1 MAWDSYRNTNPAGVW
16 NIDIYYK
23 TSDDYG
29 ATWSADALLT
39 THTGDDGDPSITQT
53 IDGKIWVV
61 WASYRSENYDLWY
74 KTSDDV
80 GITWSD
86 EVRLTTYIGLDWF
99 PSITQTSDGKIW
111 LVWARGYSI
120 YYRTSDDGGV
130 TWSAETRLTS
140 GFGLYPS
147 IAQTPDG
154 RIWVAWSSFSNAN
167 PAGVWSWEILYK
179 SSGDGLAAWSS
190 VKLFTRYVGDDIE
203 PGLTA
208 SASGDLALVWA
219 SPRSVNYD
227 IWYGIIGRLEDV
239 SPPPHV
245 QFATHKPYPNPD
257 SDDAVTITARVLDET
272 GIASAELVWSV
283 GGVSTADLTMHD
295 DGQHG
300 DTVSGDGIYGV
311 QLAPLPV
318 GTSVSYQVRAKDAEG
333 NAVLGPQT
341 PRSFTVLKPFVVAS
355 DILFIFDARNS
366 SNWDAYYRNA
376 LKSLGLSF
384 DFWNGSLRGLV
395 DKPVLN
401 EYKDGLVIWA
411 MPDWGY
417 LADREG
423 RDMLAAYLEGGGK
436 LFITGQ
442 DLGYFFG
449 RTGFYKDYLHAK
461 YVQDDTNIY
470 ALKGVTGD
478 PIADSLSLVIKGG
491 DGANNQYWP
500 SEIDPVSPAVSI
512 FIYDD
517 TVPTAAELEPQS
529 PTARRGPE
537 LRFP

>member
-1 MAWDSYRNTNPAGVW
+1 MP
-16 NIDIYYK
+16 
-23 TSDDYG
+23 
-29 ATWSADALLT
+29 
-39 THTGDDGDPSITQT
+39 
-53 IDGKIWVV
+53 
-61 WASYRSENYDLWY
+61 
-74 KTSDDV
+74 
-80 GITWSD
+80 
-86 EVRLTTYIGLDWF
+86 
-99 PSITQTSDGKIW
+99 
-111 LVWARGYSI
+111 
-120 YYRTSDDGGV
+120 
-130 TWSAETRLTS
+130 
-140 GFGLYPS
+140 
-147 IAQTPDG
+147 
-154 RIWVAWSSFSNAN
+154 
-167 PAGVWSWEILYK
+167 
-179 SSGDGLAAWSS
+179 
-190 VKLFTRYVGDDIE
+190 
-203 PGLTA
+203 
-208 SASGDLALVWA
+208 
-219 SPRSVNYD
+219 
-227 IWYGIIGRLEDV
+227 
-239 SPPPHV
+239 
-245 QFATHKPYPNPD
+245 
-257 SDDAVTITARVLDET
+257 
-272 GIASAELVWSV
+272 
-283 GGVSTADLTMHD
+283 
-295 DGQHG
+295 
-300 DTVSGDGIYGV
+300 
-311 QLAPLPV
+311 
-318 GTSVSYQVRAKDAEG
+318 
-333 NAVLGPQT
+333 T
-341 PRSFTVLKPFVVAS
+341 PRKGGLWDTL
-355 DILFIFDARNS
+355 
-366 SNWDAYYRNA
+366 NWDAYYRNA

-537 LRFP
+537 LRFPEGPASYPCLSPNPPKEGVGLAP